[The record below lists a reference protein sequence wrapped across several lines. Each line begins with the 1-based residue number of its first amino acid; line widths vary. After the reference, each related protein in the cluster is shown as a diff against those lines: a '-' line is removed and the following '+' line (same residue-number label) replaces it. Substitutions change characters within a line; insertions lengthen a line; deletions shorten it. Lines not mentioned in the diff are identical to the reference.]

1 MTAIDNFTSTHSSSG
16 LFADLILDNGR
27 IRTMNPAQP
36 WAESVAIRGGRLIA
50 VGLRGDVL
58 PFKGPLTRVHDL
70 QGAFCMPGLHDMH
83 THPDLALAPRFSD
96 DLDVGI
102 EDPTP
107 EQLKQAILAYA
118 ESHPGDGWIHGQYWV
133 RYTFRE
139 AGLTPGRAWLDSI
152 LPDRPI
158 ALLDRMWGTM
168 MVNSRAL
175 ELAGIDRHTSDPRNG
190 YLERDELTGEPTGL
204 MIDGAYAMIH
214 AAMPPTPVEVLR
226 QAYRDGVHFQSARG
240 VTASKYVHV
249 CEQRLQALKELDDQ
263 GQLTVRIEAAIS
275 WQDDIFPVRRRWE
288 LLSGERHYYRS
299 ARLSANAVK
308 FHFDGTVEPRSSYLL
323 TPWPQEASWR
333 GKLNLTPEHITDMVV
348 DMDRRGLRVIAHCT
362 GDGASDVFLDAVAE
376 ARRRNGFSGIRHQCA
391 HSTLLHPGNL
401 KRFRELE
408 VIAEF
413 SPAAWYPT
421 PFASG
426 ARSGYGQER
435 LKRIYDFKGVLAAGG
450 IAVMGTDWP
459 VASIDPWLALETMV
473 TRQNPW
479 NQEPDCFGEPISL
492 EQALQVVTSNGSY
505 AMGLEHLTGSLEVGK
520 SADLIVLDRDLFA
533 QPARNYIHRTQ
544 VQLTLVEGQPVYD
557 LQGLFDDTPLQATWR
572 GKPPVLEGEGS

>member
-1 MTAIDNFTSTHSSSG
+1 M
-16 LFADLILDNGR
+16 
-27 IRTMNPAQP
+27 
-36 WAESVAIRGGRLIA
+36 
-50 VGLRGDVL
+50 
-58 PFKGPLTRVHDL
+58 
-70 QGAFCMPGLHDMH
+70 
-83 THPDLALAPRFSD
+83 
-96 DLDVGI
+96 
-102 EDPTP
+102 
-107 EQLKQAILAYA
+107 
-118 ESHPGDGWIHGQYWV
+118 
-133 RYTFRE
+133 
-139 AGLTPGRAWLDSI
+139 
-152 LPDRPI
+152 
-158 ALLDRMWGTM
+158 
-168 MVNSRAL
+168 
-175 ELAGIDRHTSDPRNG
+175 
-190 YLERDELTGEPTGL
+190 
-204 MIDGAYAMIH
+204 
-214 AAMPPTPVEVLR
+214 EVLR

-421 PFASG
+421 PFATG

-492 EQALQVVTSNGSY
+492 EQALQVVTSNGAY

-557 LQGLFDDTPLQATWR
+557 LQGLFDDTALQATWR